1 MNSLMKKAVYMMA
14 AILAFTVGRESLMN
28 TRALEKLAQT
38 AKDIDGVANR
48 ANEAIRLVAPFVEK
62 HEGFRQKAYWDK
74 IGKKWTVGHGH
85 TFIRDAKTGKLRAV
99 TKGDTMDAASSSALV
114 LDRLRS
120 NAASMYR
127 NLQWTRTLSPGALAA
142 LYDIAYNAGP
152 GVLSAAKSP
161 SLNRKMNAPG
171 ADRESVAWS
180 EVPTYKKS
188 GGKVV
193 KGLVNRRADA
203 LKAFRSPKVPKIG
216 T

>member
-1 MNSLMKKAVYMMA
+1 MNVEALTKIAQSKPVAKPVRPATASPDLVAQRAEQAMK
-14 AILAFTVGRESLMN
+14 
-28 TRALEKLAQT
+28 
-38 AKDIDGVANR
+38 
-48 ANEAIRLVAPFVEK
+48 LVAPFIEK

-85 TFIRDAKTGKLRAV
+85 TFIRDAKTGKMRAV
-99 TKGDTMDAASSSALV
+99 AKGDTMDAAASSALV
-114 LDRLRS
+114 RDRLRS
-120 NAASMYR
+120 NAASMYKD
-127 NLQWTRTLSPGALAA
+127 LQWTRSLSPGALAA

-171 ADRESVAWS
+171 ANRDAVAWA

-188 GGKVV
+188 GGKVIR
-193 KGLVNRRADA
+193 GLVNRRNDA
-203 LKAFRSPKVPKIG
+203 IKAFRNLQTSPAS

>member
-1 MNSLMKKAVYMMA
+1 MNIEALTKIAQSKPVSKSVAQPAASPDLVAQRAEQAMK
-14 AILAFTVGRESLMN
+14 
-28 TRALEKLAQT
+28 
-38 AKDIDGVANR
+38 
-48 ANEAIRLVAPFVEK
+48 LVAPFIEK

-85 TFIRDAKTGKLRAV
+85 TFIMDSKTGKLRAV
-99 TKGDTMDAASSSALV
+99 TKGDTMDASESSALV
-114 LDRLRS
+114 RDRLRS
-120 NAASMYR
+120 NAASMYKD
-127 NLQWTRTLSPGALAA
+127 LKWTHTLSPGALAA

-171 ADRESVAWS
+171 ADREAVAWS

-203 LKAFRSPKVPKIG
+203 VKAFRRLQTPKIG
-216 T
+216 N

>member
-1 MNSLMKKAVYMMA
+1 MNVEALTKIAQSKPVAQPVSQPVARPAANAQSPDLVAQRAEQAMK
-14 AILAFTVGRESLMN
+14 
-28 TRALEKLAQT
+28 
-38 AKDIDGVANR
+38 
-48 ANEAIRLVAPFVEK
+48 LVAPFIEK

-99 TKGDTMDAASSSALV
+99 TKGDTMDAAASSALV
-114 LDRLRS
+114 RDRLRS
-120 NAASMYR
+120 NAASMYKD
-127 NLQWTRTLSPGALAA
+127 LQWTRTLSPGALAA

-171 ADRESVAWS
+171 ADREAVAWS

-203 LKAFRSPKVPKIG
+203 VKAFRNLQPPKIG

>member
-1 MNSLMKKAVYMMA
+1 MNLEALTKIAQSKPVSKPVARTSAYPDLVAQRAEQAMK
-14 AILAFTVGRESLMN
+14 
-28 TRALEKLAQT
+28 
-38 AKDIDGVANR
+38 
-48 ANEAIRLVAPFVEK
+48 LVAPFIEK

-99 TKGDTMDAASSSALV
+99 TKGDTMDAAASSALV
-114 LDRLRS
+114 RDRLRS
-120 NAASMYR
+120 NAASMYKD
-127 NLQWTRTLSPGALAA
+127 LQWTRTLSPGALAA

-171 ADRESVAWS
+171 ADREAVAWS

-203 LKAFRSPKVPKIG
+203 VKAFRRLQTPKIG
-216 T
+216 N

>member
-1 MNSLMKKAVYMMA
+1 MTIEDRFS
-14 AILAFTVGRESLMN
+14 AIVKIASE
-28 TRALEKLAQT
+28 QD
-38 AKDIDGVANR
+38 DIAGR
-48 ANEAIRLVAPFVEK
+48 ANEAVRLVAPFIEK
-62 HEGFRQKAYWDK
+62 HEGYRQNAYWDK

-99 TKGDTMDAASSSALV
+99 TKGDTMDAAASSALV
-114 LDRLRS
+114 RDRLRS
-120 NAASMYR
+120 NAASMYKD
-127 NLQWTRTLSPGALAA
+127 LQWTRTLSPGALAA

-171 ADRESVAWS
+171 ADREAVAWS

-203 LKAFRSPKVPKIG
+203 VKAFRRLQTPKIG

>member
-1 MNSLMKKAVYMMA
+1 MTIKDRLS
-14 AILAFTVGRESLMN
+14 AIVKIASE
-28 TRALEKLAQT
+28 QD
-38 AKDIDGVANR
+38 DIAGR
-48 ANEAIRLVAPFVEK
+48 ANEAIRLVAPFIEK

-99 TKGDTMDAASSSALV
+99 TKGDTIDAAASSALV
-114 LDRLRS
+114 RDRLRS
-120 NAASMYR
+120 NAASMYKD
-127 NLQWTRTLSPGALAA
+127 LQWTRTFSPGALAA

-161 SLNRKMNAPG
+161 SLNRKMNASG

-188 GGKVV
+188 GGKVI

-203 LKAFRSPKVPKIG
+203 LKAFRPSKVPKIG

>member
-1 MNSLMKKAVYMMA
+1 MNVEALVKIAQSKPVAKPVAQPAANDQSLDLVAQRVEQ
-14 AILAFTVGRESLMN
+14 AI
-28 TRALEKLAQT
+28 K
-38 AKDIDGVANR
+38 
-48 ANEAIRLVAPFVEK
+48 LVAPFIEK

-74 IGKKWTVGHGH
+74 IGKKWTVGNGH

-99 TKGDTMDAASSSALV
+99 TKGDTMDAAVSSALV
-114 LDRLRS
+114 RDRLRS
-120 NAASMYR
+120 NAASMYKD
-127 NLQWTRTLSPGALAA
+127 LKWTRTLSPGAIAA

-171 ADRESVAWS
+171 ADREAVAWS

-203 LKAFRSPKVPKIG
+203 VKAFKGILPKKS
-216 T
+216 

>member
-1 MNSLMKKAVYMMA
+1 MNVEALTKIAQSKPVAQPVAKPVAQPVARPAANAQSPDLVAQRAEQAMK
-14 AILAFTVGRESLMN
+14 
-28 TRALEKLAQT
+28 
-38 AKDIDGVANR
+38 
-48 ANEAIRLVAPFVEK
+48 LVAPFIEK

-99 TKGDTMDAASSSALV
+99 TKGDTMDAAASSALV
-114 LDRLRS
+114 RDRLRS
-120 NAASMYR
+120 NAASMYKD
-127 NLQWTRTLSPGALAA
+127 LQWTRTLSPGALAA

-171 ADRESVAWS
+171 ADREAVAWS

-203 LKAFRSPKVPKIG
+203 VKAFRRLQTPKIG

>member
-1 MNSLMKKAVYMMA
+1 MTIEDRFS
-14 AILAFTVGRESLMN
+14 AIVKIASE
-28 TRALEKLAQT
+28 QD
-38 AKDIDGVANR
+38 DIAGR
-48 ANEAIRLVAPFVEK
+48 ANEAVRLVAPFIEK
-62 HEGFRQKAYWDK
+62 HEGYRQNAYWDK

-85 TFIRDAKTGKLRAV
+85 TFMPDPKTGKLRAV
-99 TKGDTMDAASSSALV
+99 TKGDTMDAAASSALV
-114 LDRLRS
+114 KERLRR

-127 NLQWTRTLSPGALAA
+127 DLQWTRSLSPGALAA

-161 SLNRKMNAPG
+161 SLNRRMNALG
-171 ADRESVAWS
+171 ADRDAVAFA

-203 LKAFRSPKVPKIG
+203 LKAFRPKKVKKIG

>member
-1 MNSLMKKAVYMMA
+1 MTIEDRFS
-14 AILAFTVGRESLMN
+14 AIVNIASE
-28 TRALEKLAQT
+28 QD
-38 AKDIDGVANR
+38 DIAGR
-48 ANEAIRLVAPFVEK
+48 ANEAVRLVAPFIEK

-99 TKGDTMDAASSSALV
+99 TKGDTMDAAASSALV

-120 NAASMYR
+120 NAASMYKD
-127 NLQWTRTLSPGALAA
+127 LQWTRTLSPGALAA

-161 SLNRKMNAPG
+161 SLNRRMSAPG
-171 ADRESVAWS
+171 ADRDAIAFA

-188 GGKVV
+188 GGKVI

-203 LKAFRSPKVPKIG
+203 LKAFRPPKVPKIG

>member
-1 MNSLMKKAVYMMA
+1 MNLEALTKIAQSKPVSKPVARTSAYPDLVAQRA
-14 AILAFTVGRESLMN
+14 EQAI
-28 TRALEKLAQT
+28 K
-38 AKDIDGVANR
+38 
-48 ANEAIRLVAPFVEK
+48 LVAPFIEK

-74 IGKKWTVGHGH
+74 IGKKWTVGHRH

-99 TKGDTMDAASSSALV
+99 TKGDTMDAAASSALV
-114 LDRLRS
+114 RDRLRS
-120 NAASMYR
+120 NAASMYKD
-127 NLQWTRTLSPGALAA
+127 LQWTRTLSPGALAA

-171 ADRESVAWS
+171 ADREAVAWS

-203 LKAFRSPKVPKIG
+203 VKAFKGILPKKS
-216 T
+216 

>member
-1 MNSLMKKAVYMMA
+1 MNLEALTKIAQSKPVSKPVARTSAYPDLVAQRAEQAMK
-14 AILAFTVGRESLMN
+14 
-28 TRALEKLAQT
+28 
-38 AKDIDGVANR
+38 
-48 ANEAIRLVAPFVEK
+48 LVAPFIEK

-99 TKGDTMDAASSSALV
+99 TKGDTMDAAASSALV
-114 LDRLRS
+114 RDRLRS
-120 NAASMYR
+120 NAASMYKD
-127 NLQWTRTLSPGALAA
+127 LQWTRTLSPGALAA
-142 LYDIAYNAGP
+142 LYDSAYNAGP

-171 ADRESVAWS
+171 ADREAVAWS

-203 LKAFRSPKVPKIG
+203 VKAFRRLQTPKIG
-216 T
+216 N